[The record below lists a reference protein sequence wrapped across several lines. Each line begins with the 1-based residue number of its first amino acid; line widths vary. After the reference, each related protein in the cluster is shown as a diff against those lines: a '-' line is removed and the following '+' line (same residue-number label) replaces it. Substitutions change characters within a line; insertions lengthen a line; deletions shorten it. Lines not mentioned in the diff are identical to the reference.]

1 MIPNTDDTPQDW
13 KMNRICPVYHA
24 DTRLPK
30 PRKLLPAFD
39 RTLFSRRDY
48 LPGRVRRFLSA
59 ARNRIRGVLAR

>member
-1 MIPNTDDTPQDW
+1 
-13 KMNRICPVYHA
+13 MNRICPICSA

>member
-1 MIPNTDDTPQDW
+1 
-13 KMNRICPVYHA
+13 MNRICPICNA

-48 LPGRVRRFLSA
+48 LPGRVRRFLGTV
-59 ARNRIRGVLAR
+59 RNRIRGVLAR